1 MAWIGWC
8 SRWRE
13 VSAGGRSADR
23 CAGARSDVARRAG
36 AFSAALAA
44 VFAIVLAS
52 APVAVPPARADI
64 SLPQGPGVD
73 LVYARCRT
81 CHDLQYLV
89 DSAGL
94 LPAQWDAVLQSMHD
108 YGLKL
113 DDAER
118 REILAYL
125 TTRLGPNPPPTGT
138 AQSTGAAQA
147 GQSAQASQPGA
158 ASSEGDAT
166 LAQADGRAVYERNCA
181 GCHGADARG
190 EPRRVPPLAGNDDLQ
205 RDALLPVLVVLH
217 GLDGPIDVEGAH
229 FDSSMPAFD
238 HLSDAQIAAVV
249 NYLRD
254 AGDAKH
260 VTQSMVAEQRSRDLS
275 PDEVREYRARVH

>member
-1 MAWIGWC
+1 MRFPAC
-8 SRWRE
+8 T
-13 VSAGGRSADR
+13 
-23 CAGARSDVARRAG
+23 
-36 AFSAALAA
+36 AA
-44 VFAIVLAS
+44 VAAS
-52 APVAVPPARADI
+52 AIALCTAVAGVPRAHAEI
-64 SLPQGPGVD
+64 TLPDGPGAD

-113 DDAER
+113 GDADR

-125 TTRLGPNPPPTGT
+125 TTYLGPNPPPPTQT
-138 AQSTGAAQA
+138 AQ
-147 GQSAQASQPGA
+147 A
-158 ASSEGDAT
+158 ASSAT
-166 LAQADGRAVYERNCA
+166 PAATPSGNGTTTAAVDGHAVYERNCA
-181 GCHGADARG
+181 SCHGADAHG
-190 EPRRVPPLAGNDDLQ
+190 EAQRVPPLAGNDDLQ
-205 RDALLPVLVVLH
+205 RDPLLPVLVVLN

-249 NYLRD
+249 NYVRD
-254 AGDAKH
+254 APGGKT
-260 VTQSMVAEQRSRDLS
+260 VTMSMVAEQRNRDLS
-275 PDEVREYRARVH
+275 AAQVHAYRERAGEAQARTR

>member
-1 MAWIGWC
+1 M
-8 SRWRE
+8 
-13 VSAGGRSADR
+13 SAGGCGVDR
-23 CAGARSDVARRAG
+23 GAGALG
-36 AFSAALAA
+36 AALAA
-44 VFAIVLAS
+44 VFAIALWA
-52 APVAVPPARADI
+52 APVAVPRARADI

-118 REILAYL
+118 REILTYL
-125 TTRLGPNPPPTGT
+125 TTWLGPSPPPTGT
-138 AQSTGAAQA
+138 AQTAQATGDAQRTAQTAQPTRAARAGQPAQAAQ
-147 GQSAQASQPGA
+147 PG

-166 LAQADGRAVYERNCA
+166 LARGDGHAVYERNCA

-190 EPRRVPPLAGNDDLQ
+190 EPRRVPPLAGNEDLQ
-205 RDALLPVLVVLH
+205 RDPLLPVLVVLH

-254 AGDAKH
+254 AEDAKH